1 MNIIFHNRILA
12 VNNTQL
18 EEIKNR
24 VDIEDVVSDFVSL
37 KRKGQN
43 LWACC
48 PFHDEKTP
56 SFSVSPT
63 KGFFKCF
70 GCGKSGDAIEFIREI
85 EGLNYIEAMRYLGK
99 KYGIELEEKEETPEI
114 LAQQSL
120 RESLFIILGFAK
132 DHFHHLLL
140 NHPEGKSIG
149 LTYFKERG
157 YNEQIARKFELGYSL
172 DEWDALLKEAHSK
185 GFQQETMVEAGLVIE
200 KEGKT
205 YDRFRGRVIFPIHNI
220 TGKVVGFGARTL
232 KADKGAK
239 YINSPETEVY
249 QKSKVLYGLHQGRN
263 AIRQNDNCYLV
274 EGYTD
279 VISLHLSG
287 VSNVV
292 SSSGTS
298 LTDDQIKLIKR
309 YTNNITVLFDG
320 DAAGIK
326 ASLRGIDMILASGAN
341 VKVVEFPQGED
352 PDSYSR
358 KLGTDR
364 FKEFLSAQQLD
375 FISYKTQLFLK
386 DVAGDPISRVETI
399 KEVIRSISK
408 IPDPLKRAIYIKQ
421 CSGLLEVD
429 ESLLIGEL
437 NKLQLKASGG
447 FQPMSAPVDIIPEVD
462 PVTRVLPDTIAR
474 QEKESIRLLLNYGDH
489 KLEDG
494 LTLHQYFFDE
504 LEDVEFKTQT
514 YREILQLIK
523 SELNLYGS
531 VDPRRLIGDATGKL
545 KQEMIDLVSERYEV
559 SNLWMDRF
567 RIHVP
572 TEEEILSN
580 VVFSNLLRLKYR
592 VVKKL
597 IAENR
602 EELRIAN
609 PEEQQKLLKVDVAL
623 KSSRNELAK
632 QLGIIVSD

>member
-1 MNIIFHNRILA
+1 MSID
-12 VNNTQL
+12 NTSL
-18 EEIKNR
+18 EEIKNLI
-24 VDIEDVVSDFVSL
+24 DIEEVVSDFVSL

-56 SFSVSPT
+56 SFSVSPI
-63 KGFFKCF
+63 KGIYKCF
-70 GCGKSGDAIEFIREI
+70 GCGKAGDAIEFIKEI

-99 KYGIELEEKEETPEI
+99 KYGVQIEEIEETPEV
-114 LAQQSL
+114 LARQGK
-120 RESLFIILGFAK
+120 RESLFIVLGYAK
-132 DHFHHLLL
+132 DYFHHLLL
-140 NHPEGKSIG
+140 HNAEGKSIG

-157 YNEQIARKFELGYSL
+157 YNEQIVKDFELGYSL
-172 DEWDALLKEAHSK
+172 DKWDGLLAEAVQKGHRKE
-185 GFQQETMVEAGLVIE
+185 TLVEAGLVID
-200 KEGKT
+200 KDGKT

-249 QKSKVLYGLHQGRN
+249 QKSKILYGLHQGRH
-263 AIRQNDNCYLV
+263 AIRQHDNCYLV

-287 VSNVV
+287 VPNVV
-292 SSSGTS
+292 ASSGTS
-298 LTDDQIKLIKR
+298 LTEDQIKLIKR

-326 ASLRGIDMILASGAN
+326 ASLRGIDMILSGGAN
-341 VKVVEFPQGED
+341 VRVVEFPEGED

-358 KLGTDR
+358 KLGTDQ
-364 FKEFLSAQQLD
+364 FKGFLQQRNTD
-375 FISYKTQLFLK
+375 FISYKTQLFLNEAA
-386 DVAGDPISRVETI
+386 DDPIQRVETI
-399 KEVIRSISK
+399 KEVVRSISK
-408 IPDPLKRAIYIKQ
+408 IPDALQRAVYIKQ
-421 CSGLLEVD
+421 CSGQLEVD
-429 ESLLIGEL
+429 ESLLIREL
-437 NKLQLKASGG
+437 NKTHLQASGG
-447 FQPMSAPVDIIPEVD
+447 RQQALSVPDIIPE
-462 PVTRVLPDTIAR
+462 PKPRPENLPDPIAV

-494 LTLHQYFFDE
+494 TSLHRYFFDE
-504 LEDVEFKTQT
+504 LDDVEFKTTAYQQIL
-514 YREILQLIK
+514 EIIK
-523 SELNLYGS
+523 TEMDRYGA
-531 VDPRRLIGDATGKL
+531 VDTKRMMDQVSGEIKM
-545 KQEMIDLVSERYEV
+545 EMIDLLSERYEV

-567 RIHVP
+567 RIYVP
-572 TEEEILSN
+572 TEKEILSN

-592 VVKKL
+592 IVKQL

-602 EELRIAN
+602 EELKLAE
-609 PEEQQKLLKVDVAL
+609 PEQQHKLLQVDVAL
-623 KSSRNELAK
+623 KNSRNELAK

>member
-1 MNIIFHNRILA
+1 MKTILTENLSI
-12 VNNTQL
+12 NNTQL

-24 VDIEDVVSDFVSL
+24 IDIEDVVSDFVSL

-56 SFSVSPT
+56 SFSVSPV
-63 KGFFKCF
+63 KGIFKCF
-70 GCGKSGDAIEFIREI
+70 GCGKAGDAIEFIREI
-85 EGLNYIEAMRYLGK
+85 EGLDYIEAMRYLGK
-99 KYGIELEEKEETPEI
+99 KYGIELEEKEETPEA
-114 LAQQSL
+114 LAQQGL
-120 RESLFIILGFAK
+120 RESLFIILGFAR

-149 LTYFKERG
+149 LSYLMERG
-157 YNEQIARKFELGYSL
+157 YNQQIAREFELGYSL
-172 DEWDALLKEAHSK
+172 DEWDELLKEALSR
-185 GFQQETMVEAGLVIE
+185 GFQKETMVEAGLVIE
-200 KEGKT
+200 KEGKI

-287 VSNVV
+287 VPNVV
-292 SSSGTS
+292 ASSGTS

-320 DAAGIK
+320 DPAGIK

-341 VKVVEFPQGED
+341 VRVVEFPEGED

-358 KLGTDR
+358 KLGTDQ
-364 FKEFLSAQQLD
+364 FKHFLSVQHTD
-375 FISYKTQLFLK
+375 FISFKTQLFLK
-386 DVAGDPISRVETI
+386 EADDPISRVETI

-408 IPDPLKRAIYIKQ
+408 IPDPLQRAVYVKQ
-421 CSGLLEVD
+421 CSGQLEVD

-437 NKLQLKASGG
+437 NKVQLKASGG
-447 FQPMSAPVDIIPEVD
+447 YQPALPPIDIIPDSATEA
-462 PVTRVLPDTIAR
+462 RLLPDTIAR

-489 KLEDG
+489 KFEDG
-494 LTLHQYFFDE
+494 MTLHQYFFDE
-504 LEDVEFKTQT
+504 LEDVEFKNQA
-514 YREILQLIK
+514 YREILELIK
-523 SELNLYGS
+523 TDLQLHGS
-531 VDPRRLIGDATGKL
+531 VDPRRLMDQVSGKL
-545 KQEMIDLVSERYEV
+545 KQEMIDLMSERYEI
-559 SNLWMDRF
+559 SNLWMDRY

-572 TEEEILSN
+572 TEEEILPH
-580 VVFSNLLRLKYR
+580 VVYSNLLRLKYR

-602 EELRIAN
+602 EELRTAD
-609 PEEQQKLLKVDVAL
+609 PDEQQKLLKVDVAL
-623 KSSRNELAK
+623 KNSRNELAK